1 MHLDQNEQERTDVTD
16 AVRLEKVTCKK
27 RSFFVKKFSVGD
39 DIAFKVF
46 NTTTCYMD
54 YYIGRIIKITDD
66 NLALK
71 DVEINRES
79 ISTEI
84 EVPFN
89 VIIPNSYNYV
99 HKES

>member
-1 MHLDQNEQERTDVTD
+1 MDFGKTIVTNNG
-16 AVRLEKVTCKK
+16 
-27 RSFFVKKFSVGD
+27 KKFSVGD

-46 NTTTCYMD
+46 NTTTCYID

-66 NLALK
+66 NLTLK

-79 ISTEI
+79 ISIEI

-99 HKES
+99 YIRNHRFCKYNK

>member
-1 MHLDQNEQERTDVTD
+1 MNFCKTIVTED
-16 AVRLEKVTCKK
+16 G
-27 RSFFVKKFSVGD
+27 KKFSVDD

-54 YYIGRIIKITDD
+54 YYIGRIIIITDD
-66 NLALK
+66 SLVLQ

-79 ISTEI
+79 ISTEF

>member
-1 MHLDQNEQERTDVTD
+1 MNFSKTIAT
-16 AVRLEKVTCKK
+16 
-27 RSFFVKKFSVGD
+27 FSVGD

-71 DVEINRES
+71 DVEVNRES

-99 HKES
+99 HKGIIDFIIKIKEVTHEI

>member
-1 MHLDQNEQERTDVTD
+1 MDFGKTIVTNNG
-16 AVRLEKVTCKK
+16 
-27 RSFFVKKFSVGD
+27 KKFSVGD
-39 DIAFKVF
+39 YIAFKVF
-46 NTTTCYMD
+46 NTTICYMD

-66 NLALK
+66 NLVLK

-79 ISTEI
+79 ISIEI

-99 HKES
+99 YIRNHRFRKYNK